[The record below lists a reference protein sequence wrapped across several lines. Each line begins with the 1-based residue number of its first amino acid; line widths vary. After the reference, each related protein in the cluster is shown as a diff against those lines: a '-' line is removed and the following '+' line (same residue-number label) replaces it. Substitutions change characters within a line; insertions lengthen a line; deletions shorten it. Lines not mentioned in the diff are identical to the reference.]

1 MSITKYLTQIEKG
14 DNVFIITDLNKIAIP
29 VTEGGEHISPK
40 PGDILGISPTSKGT
54 DAVWVNY
61 NDYLVET
68 TKTIEKLT
76 KDTSSAIGNVVSD
89 ITKDI
94 NDLEATTNNK
104 LATKADLVNGI
115 IPATQLPSYV
125 DDIVEGYYSDGK
137 FYDKDVDGSEIA
149 GEAGKLYINLSP
161 TLEEPARL
169 PTTYRWGGSAFV
181 QISAGMQ
188 MEDYYDKVAVAA
200 LINSAKTEIDNSYS
214 AKIDAIAAKVLEIG
228 AKIKE
233 IEEAINNYHKDTPT
247 PSDSSSPEEPSDSSS
262 STTDEPTS
270 NADYIVSGA
279 TDYPEINGDYVQDG
293 EYNGKPKYVNTT
305 SNATYTPYMQCDSMV
320 GWAIFYPNQPR
331 AYTNDTTSDTPPTTG
346 WNNGVT
352 VTKGG
357 GSNSGSTSKQ
367 TLVVSGFRMT
377 EAMDYYSVSS
387 LNGEYV
393 IDDTSKT
400 GYDRTWTNPDNG
412 VTLLYRSSWGYWGFS
427 NSYNSIGGDIYTYG
441 ENPYNADGSSTQWQE
456 RGADS
461 VGQVI
466 VKS

>member
-1 MSITKYLTQIEKG
+1 MNIVEKVQAINEG
-14 DNVFIITDLNKIAIP
+14 IATVKADFQSALQNKGVTVSTDLKL
-29 VTEGGEHISPK
+29 K
-40 PGDILGISPTSKGT
+40 
-54 DAVWVNY
+54 
-61 NDYLVET
+61 DYPELV
-68 TKTIEKLT
+68 
-76 KDTSSAIGNVVSD
+76 
-89 ITKDI
+89 KDI
-94 NDLEATTNNK
+94 QVGIE
-104 LATKADLVNGI
+104 ADL
-115 IPATQLPSYV
+115 T
-125 DDIVEGYYSDGK
+125 
-137 FYDKDVDGSEIA
+137 
-149 GEAGKLYINLSP
+149 NLSP
-161 TLEEPARL
+161 ENIKSGVTINGVTGNFTSDATAYGSVLREGYTAYVNGQRIYGEMPNVGLYQDGYLTVAINSGYSAGGYLTLSDSNLQSKNILSGVSIFGVYGSIDLTNLNAENIKNGVTINGITGTLAQGAEVVVSETEPAN
-169 PTTYRWGGSAFV
+169 PTEGMIWIIGTAAGG
-181 QISAGMQ
+181 GT
-188 MEDYYDKVAVAA
+188 D
-200 LINSAKTEIDNSYS
+200 
-214 AKIDAIAAKVLEIG
+214 
-228 AKIKE
+228 
-233 IEEAINNYHKDTPT
+233 
-247 PSDSSSPEEPSDSSS
+247 EPSDGGS
-262 STTDEPTS
+262 TS

-279 TDYPEINGDYVQDG
+279 IDYPEINGDYVQDG

-427 NSYNSIGGDIYTYG
+427 NSYNSTGGDIYTYG